1 MKKKSLL
8 VLLVA
13 ITTLSLMACN
23 SKNESRTEEPKQET
37 ESTELVSTETTKK
50 ETVELEEETPITET
64 FASQEIT
71 SIATEE
77 TIESESETVLSLE
90 ENKYQTIETTD
101 LFEQIYVP
109 YANRE
114 KSFIFEGVKSFAST
128 LEYKIEITEPTEEDL
143 GEIKIIDTNGDYVYF
158 AFSPIDDVQIIMTVS
173 YYHAETDSEVSLS
186 NYSSDGSPRYD
197 TFTTHILGESEIE
210 VSNTD
215 EQRDFLFKKN
225 YLNCLMILQ
234 QNSHQSIR
242 LMKKSVEL
250 ATKIY
255 LT

>member
-90 ENKYQTIETTD
+90 ENKYQTTE
-101 LFEQIYVP
+101 
-109 YANRE
+109 
-114 KSFIFEGVKSFAST
+114 ST
-128 LEYKIEITEPTEEDL
+128 
-143 GEIKIIDTNGDYVYF
+143 
-158 AFSPIDDVQIIMTVS
+158 
-173 YYHAETDSEVSLS
+173 
-186 NYSSDGSPRYD
+186 
-197 TFTTHILGESEIE
+197 
-210 VSNTD
+210 
-215 EQRDFLFKKN
+215 
-225 YLNCLMILQ
+225 
-234 QNSHQSIR
+234 
-242 LMKKSVEL
+242 
-250 ATKIY
+250 
-255 LT
+255 